1 MKYTVE
7 NLSEGLTP
15 EYKSACKS
23 LEMYMRKNFGERN
36 YWLGKDEFELRYW
49 FMPPHLEGCVRG
61 PSLSASTKLNGTF
74 GVMFHYYK
82 ESMEDYCK
90 LFIEAKIP
98 CDKLAWKVRK
108 VED

>member
-23 LEMYMRKNFGERN
+23 LEMYMRKKFGEGN
-36 YWLGKDEFELRYW
+36 YWLGTSEFRSRYW

-61 PSLSASTKLNGTF
+61 GSLWASTKRNGTF
-74 GVMFHYYK
+74 GIMFHYYK
-82 ESMEDYCK
+82 ESGEDYCT
-90 LFIEAKIP
+90 LLIEAKIP
-98 CDKLAWKVRK
+98 CDKLAWKVTK